1 MKNLIFLVLFA
12 ILTSCAAKKERIT
25 KATAQIQIDERI
37 SLFRNAYNMAVEDQ
51 KVDSVYRNMVNDYY
65 FESRKKYSH
74 LRNHPL
80 IDFIRGGNYWG
91 VDLPAIALCF
101 EKETYALRK
110 NIDFEDLND
119 NYKWYATRM
128 DTLSVLLSD
137 FHQKSKSRNA
147 NLEEI
152 DFEKFNNEL
161 ILNKVDEKFNAFF
174 RTTVKAKVNVYF
186 DPLNSY
192 VNKAITFID
201 EGPKITN
208 FLIGFYSKDIN
219 NPPKSFDVQWDENYR
234 RAVFQGITSSFTTK
248 LFRKYYDKELKAVF
262 LKNKY
267 LDVDLETEINR
278 GIAAKLM
285 SVYYPKEV
293 GESEYE
299 RLHPN
304 TKIVFDVMDKYVNDK
319 DMNIK
324 TIYKEI
330 MVEMKKVYR

>member
-1 MKNLIFLVLFA
+1 MKNLIFLALFA
-12 ILTSCAAKKERIT
+12 ILTSCAAKKERII

-51 KVDSVYRNMVNDYY
+51 KVDSMYRNMVNDYY

-101 EKETYALRK
+101 EKETYAIRK
-110 NIDFEDLND
+110 NVDFEDLND

-137 FHQKSKSRNA
+137 FHQKSKSRKV

-174 RTTVKAKVNVYF
+174 RTKVKAKVNVYF
-186 DPLNSY
+186 DPLNNY
-192 VNKAITFID
+192 VNKSITFIED
-201 EGPKITN
+201 GPKTTN
-208 FLIGFYSKDIN
+208 FLIGYYSKDFN
-219 NPPKSFDVQWDENYR
+219 NPPKNFDVHWNENYR
-234 RAVFQGITSSFTTK
+234 SAIFQGITSSFTAK
-248 LFRKYYDKELKAVF
+248 LFRKYYDKELKAA
-262 LKNKY
+262 LLSPKY
-267 LDVDLETEINR
+267 LDVDLEAVINR
-278 GIAAKLM
+278 GIAAKLI
-285 SVYYPKEV
+285 SVCYPKEV
-293 GESEYE
+293 GEKEYE
-299 RLHPN
+299 GLSSKS
-304 TKIVFDVMDKYVNDK
+304 KIVFDVMGKYVDDK
-319 DMNIK
+319 EMNIK
-324 TIYKEI
+324 TIYREI
-330 MVEMKKVYR
+330 MVEMKKAYR